1 MRFVTSEH
9 AGLNYVVYLAIKV
22 LWLGKERCAVTWEK
36 AENVPKAVIEEFE
49 NGTKAVVADHITP
62 SGTGQTVHTLTVL
75 PNQSRLASHP
85 PSADRPVI
93 KENEGCVD
101 FLLVQKRV

>member
-1 MRFVTSEH
+1 M
-9 AGLNYVVYLAIKV
+9 
-22 LWLGKERCAVTWEK
+22 TWEQ

-49 NGTKAVVADHITP
+49 SGTKAVDTKAVDTDRIAP
-62 SGTGQTVHTLTVL
+62 SRTGQTVHTLTVQ
-75 PNQSRLASHP
+75 PNQSHLACSHD

-101 FLLVQKRV
+101 FLLVQKTYLLL